1 MKTLASVLSLLL
13 AAGAMAQA
21 PASGAPP
28 ADTEAPAGVLTQAPV
43 LKRQVEA
50 PYPPEAL
57 AQQLEGTVVMLI
69 DLSET
74 GAVTEVQVTQA
85 AGHGFDEAAVAA
97 VRQFEFE
104 PAEVDGVP
112 APVRIEYAYQF
123 VWRAP
128 PPSEEGA
135 EAGLPPEPPVNFSG
149 RALERGTR
157 RPLAGAEVALPELER
172 STSTN
177 AEGRF
182 SFRGVPAGTHEV
194 LVILSGY
201 DRFRTQEAITEG
213 QETQATYYVQK
224 RVFSPYETVVRSE
237 RERKEVTR
245 TTLQVAEVQRIPGT
259 QGDTLKVVQNLPG
272 VARPVFNGG
281 QLIIRGTSPN
291 ESGVFLD
298 GQRIPLLYHFGGLTS
313 VYSSELLEAVDY
325 LPGNFSA
332 YYGNITGGVIN
343 VRSRAPRMDRFH
355 GTVGVGLIESN
366 AVLEGPLT
374 EDLGLAVSGRRS
386 YVDLVLKAVPENEDG
401 PSIQVAP
408 RYYDAQLKLHWT
420 PSRQHTFTLQA
431 LTSNDVLGLV
441 FERPVDDDPSI
452 NGEFE
457 ITTGFSQ
464 LRLGHQYKAGN
475 LTVDSQGLVG
485 NTVVE
490 FSIGD
495 RFLRVSSLDLGLR
508 STAEY
513 TFSEALTL
521 AGGLDIDYGGADVEA
536 RVQAP
541 PREGETFT
549 PSFLSELL
557 TVDGSYYQYF
567 PGVWA
572 EARWRPLEGL
582 LVVPGLRSESYVFA
596 EQQVTK
602 RSLNPRLAVRYALTD
617 AVTLK
622 GGAGV
627 YHGPAINEEPSGT
640 FGNPELKARRSFQ
653 YSVGTEWVPAPEY
666 FISGELFYN
675 DLRRLIVSSNR
686 LVERDGQLVPERL
699 TNAGTG
705 RIYGFELLARRAL
718 TERFFGWVA
727 YTFSRSQRRD
737 RPDAA
742 LRLFD
747 NDQTHVLTV
756 IGSYKL
762 PAGWEV
768 GARFRFSS
776 GNPLTPIVGA
786 RRDDGTDVFIP
797 VFGPVNSQRLPNFN
811 QLDIRVDKNFIF
823 DQWSLDLYVDLTN
836 AYNNPA
842 KEGILYNYNYSESAF
857 LEGLPLLPIF
867 GAKGS
872 F

>member
-1 MKTLASVLSLLL
+1 MKTLASVLCFLVVT
-13 AAGAMAQA
+13 GAMAQA
-21 PASGAPP
+21 PDAGTPSPDAGAP
-28 ADTEAPAGVLTQAPV
+28 TGVLTKAPV

-50 PYPPEAL
+50 QYPPEAL

-69 DLSET
+69 DISET
-74 GAVTEVQVTQA
+74 GIVTDVQVTQT
-85 AGHGFDEAAVAA
+85 AGQGFDEAAVAA

-104 PAEVDGVP
+104 PAEVDGAP

-128 PPSEEGA
+128 PPPEPGA
-135 EAGLPPEPPVNFSG
+135 ETGPAPEPPVNFSG

-157 RPLAGAEVALPELER
+157 RPLVGAEVAMPELER
-172 STSTN
+172 TTSTD

-182 SFRGVPAGTHEV
+182 SFRGVPVGSHEV
-194 LVILSGY
+194 LVIISGY
-201 DRFRTQEAITEG
+201 DRFRTRESITEG

-245 TTLQVAEVQRIPGT
+245 TTLQVAEVQKIPGT

-298 GQRIPLLYHFGGLTS
+298 GQKIPLLYHFGGLTS

-355 GTVGVGLIESN
+355 GTVGVGLIESS
-366 AVLEGPLT
+366 ALLEGPLT
-374 EDLGLAVSGRRS
+374 ENLGIAVSGRRS
-386 YVDLVLKAVPENEDG
+386 YVDLVLKAVPENEDA

-420 PSRQHTFTLQA
+420 PSRQHTLTLQA

-441 FERPVDDDPSI
+441 FDRPANDDPSV
-452 NGEFE
+452 NGAFE

-475 LTVDSQGLVG
+475 LTLDSQGLVG
-485 NTVVE
+485 NTLIE
-490 FSIGD
+490 FNIGD
-495 RFLRVSSLDLGLR
+495 RFLRIASLDLGLR

-521 AGGLDIDYGGADVEA
+521 AGGMDIDYGGADVRA
-536 RVQAP
+536 RLQAP

-557 TVDGSYYQYF
+557 TVDGSYFQYF

-572 EARWRPLEGL
+572 EARWKPLEGL
-582 LVVPGLRSESYVFA
+582 LVVPGVRSESYVFE
-596 EQQVTK
+596 EQQVKK

-617 AVTLK
+617 TVTLK

-627 YHGPAINEEPSGT
+627 YHGPPINEEPSPS
-640 FGNPELKARRSFQ
+640 FGNPELKAKRSYQ
-653 YSVGTEWVPAPEY
+653 YSVGTEWVPTPDY
-666 FISGELFYN
+666 FISGEVFYN
-675 DLRRLIVSSNR
+675 DLSRLIVRSDG
-686 LVERDGQLVPERL
+686 LVERDGQQVPVRL
-699 TNAGTG
+699 GNLGTG
-705 RIYGFELLARRAL
+705 RVYGFELLARRNL
-718 TERFFGWVA
+718 TDRLFGWVA

-737 RPDAA
+737 RPDGP

-747 NDQTHVLTV
+747 NDQTHVLTA
-756 IGSYKL
+756 IASYKL
-762 PAGWEV
+762 TANWEI

-776 GNPLTPIVGA
+776 GNPLTPITGA
-786 RRDDGTDVFIP
+786 VRDDVTDVFIP
-797 VFGPVNSQRLPNFN
+797 VYGGVNSQRLPHFH
-811 QLDIRVDKNFIF
+811 QLDIRVDRNFIF
-823 DQWSLDLYVDLTN
+823 EKWNLNVYLDLTN

-842 KEGILYNYNYSESAF
+842 EEGILYNYNYSESAF
-857 LEGLPLLPIF
+857 LEGLPILPII
-867 GAKGS
+867 GAKGN